1 MIWLDKSAEAP
12 GVQGLGAP
20 FRVFWVWAEGDGNS
34 PAGLNRCEYTGEYY
48 KVRFYLFIFP
58 FIPIS
63 SSSTGICQNS
73 TLLITNHMVT
83 LSAREFGIVLTYSD
97 IYCPILN
104 YFCPTTKNIK
114 SFTQF

>member
-20 FRVFWVWAEGDGNS
+20 FRVFWVWAEGDGYS
-34 PAGLNRCEYTGEYY
+34 GPGLNRCDYTGEYY
-48 KVRFYLFIFP
+48 KVGFIIFICFYIF
-58 FIPIS
+58 IS

-73 TLLITNHMVT
+73 TLLITNHT
-83 LSAREFGIVLTYSD
+83 ATPSAREFGIVLTYSD

-104 YFCPTTKNIK
+104 YFCPTKLKI
-114 SFTQF
+114 